1 MQHAQHMQHAQQA
14 QHAQHAQHDPR
25 VLLPQQKRSAQLH
38 APPAISP
45 APSQPTRV
53 VQLS

>member
-14 QHAQHAQHDPR
+14 QHAQHAQHDPKA
-25 VLLPQQKRSAQLH
+25 LLPQQNRSAQLH
-38 APPAISP
+38 APPAASP
-45 APSQPTRV
+45 AQSQTSRV